1 MTIWCLGMTG
11 LEIALGAVGQD
22 ASRIRTHGEDYNAA
36 LEPLRARGDGVPSFG
51 DDGLFGMFTSMYAEC
66 RAVSMAAL
74 AGLSAV
80 MADTGDGLHAV
91 VRNTHDAEAASTE
104 NIQNFGRTWL

>member
-1 MTIWCLGMTG
+1 MTG
-11 LEIALGAVGQD
+11 LEIALGAVGQE
-22 ASRIRTHGEDYNAA
+22 ATRITTHGEDYDAA
-36 LEPLRARGDGVPSFG
+36 LEPLRARGDGVSSFG

-74 AGLSAV
+74 AGLSTV

-91 VRNTHDAEAASTE
+91 VQNTRDGEATNAETTE
-104 NIQNFGRTWL
+104 SLGRTWL

>member
-1 MTIWCLGMTG
+1 MTG
-11 LEIALGAVGQD
+11 LEIALGAVGQE

-36 LEPLRARGDGVPSFG
+36 LEPLKARGDGVTSFG
-51 DDGLFGMFTSMYAEC
+51 DDGLFGTFTSTYAEC

-74 AGLSAV
+74 TGLSTV

-91 VRNTHDAEAASTE
+91 VKNTRDGEAVNTEAA
-104 NIQNFGRTWL
+104 QNLGRTWL